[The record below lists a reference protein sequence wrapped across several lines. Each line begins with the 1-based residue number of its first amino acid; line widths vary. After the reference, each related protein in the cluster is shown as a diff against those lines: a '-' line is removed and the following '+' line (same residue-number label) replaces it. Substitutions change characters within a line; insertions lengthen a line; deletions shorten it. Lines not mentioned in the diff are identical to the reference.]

1 MGKNIFG
8 SNANEV
14 GKVQASLE
22 VFADGCQWMLFTS
35 NCVVITLSSLLNIRL
50 IEIQRTKILKL
61 EMNVPNYDTG
71 FGSSL
76 KGGGRNEYYFWERQ
90 LQINFIWRMFYHL
103 DVDSTWQREFFMLC
117 C

>member
-1 MGKNIFG
+1 
-8 SNANEV
+8 
-14 GKVQASLE
+14 
-22 VFADGCQWMLFTS
+22 MLFTS

-76 KGGGRNEYYFWERQ
+76 KGGGRNEYYF
-90 LQINFIWRMFYHL
+90 
-103 DVDSTWQREFFMLC
+103 
-117 C
+117 